1 VRRRDF
7 IALAGG
13 LTITWP
19 VAARA
24 QQENRVRH
32 VGVFMNLPEGD
43 PDGTRWIAALL
54 KALDEFGW
62 TEGRNIRL
70 DFRWGV
76 DAEHVHKNAEEL
88 VALNPDVIVAASA
101 PAVLALQ
108 QATRKVPIIFVAV
121 TDPVALGLVES
132 LARPGGNTT
141 GFSPAEL
148 GLGAKW
154 LQVLKEMA
162 PAVTRVGV
170 FHNPVNSGSVS
181 QFAIIQAAAPS
192 LGLALSVIDT
202 ADKSTI
208 EQAVAA
214 FASSPNGGLLTLRIG
229 ETISLRDSLVALA
242 AQFRLPAIYPLRTF
256 ATAGGLA
263 SYGPDVAE
271 EYRQAAGYVDRVLRG
286 EKPANLPVQVAS
298 KYQLVINLKTAKS
311 LNLALPQTLLATADE
326 VLE

>member
-13 LTITWP
+13 LTAWP
-19 VAARA
+19 LVARA
-24 QQENRVRH
+24 QQDNRVRH
-32 VGVFMNLPEGD
+32 IGVFMNLPEGD
-43 PDGTRWIAALL
+43 PDGTHWIAALL
-54 KALDEFGW
+54 KSLDEFGW
-62 TEGRNIRL
+62 TEGRNIRF

-76 DAEHVHKNAEEL
+76 DAEHVRKNAVEL

-132 LARPGGNTT
+132 LARPGGNAT

-154 LQVLKEMA
+154 LQVLKEMV
-162 PAVTRVGV
+162 PALTRVGV
-170 FHNPVNSGSVS
+170 FHSPANSGSVS
-181 QFAIIQAAAPS
+181 QFAIVQAAAPS
-192 LGLALSVIDT
+192 LGLELSVIDT
-202 ADKSTI
+202 AEKSAI

-214 FASSPNGGLLTLRIG
+214 FASSSNGGLLALRIG
-229 ETISLRDSLVALA
+229 ENISLRDSLVALA

-286 EKPANLPVQVAS
+286 EKPGNLPVQVAS

-311 LNLALPQTLLATADE
+311 LGLAIPQTLLATADE

>member
-13 LTITWP
+13 LTATWP
-19 VAARA
+19 LAARA
-24 QQENRVRH
+24 QQDNRVRH
-32 VGVFMNLPEGD
+32 IGVFMNLPEGD
-43 PDGTRWIAALL
+43 PDGTHWIAALL
-54 KALDEFGW
+54 KSLDEFGW

-76 DAEHVHKNAEEL
+76 DAAHVQKNAEEL
-88 VALNPDVIVAASA
+88 VALNPDVIVAASVL
-101 PAVLALQ
+101 AVRALQ

-121 TDPVALGLVES
+121 TDPVTVGLVES

-154 LQVLKEMA
+154 LQVLKEMV
-162 PAVTRVGV
+162 PTLTRVGV
-170 FHNPVNSGSVS
+170 FHNPANSGSVS
-181 QFAIIQAAAPS
+181 QFAVIQAAAPS

-202 ADKSTI
+202 ADKSAI

-214 FASSPNGGLLTLRIG
+214 FASSPNGGLVALRIG
-229 ETISLRDSLVALA
+229 ENISLRDSLVALA

-271 EYRQAAGYVDRVLRG
+271 EYRQAGGYVDRVLRG

>member
-1 VRRRDF
+1 MRRRDF
-7 IALAGG
+7 IALACG
-13 LTITWP
+13 LTVAWP
-19 VAARA
+19 LAARA
-24 QQENRVRH
+24 QQDNRVRH
-32 VGVFMNLPEGD
+32 IGVFMNLPEGD
-43 PDGTRWIAALL
+43 PDATRWIAALL

-62 TEGRNIRL
+62 TEGRNTRL
-70 DFRWGV
+70 DFRWGG
-76 DAEHVHKNAEEL
+76 DAEHVRKNAEEL

-162 PAVTRVGV
+162 PALTRVGV
-170 FHNPVNSGSVS
+170 FHSPTNSGSVS
-181 QFAIIQAAAPS
+181 QFAIVQAAAPS
-192 LGLALSVIDT
+192 LGLETSVIDP
-202 ADKSTI
+202 ADKSAI
-208 EQAVAA
+208 EQTVAT
-214 FASSPNGGLLTLRIG
+214 FASSPNGGLLALRIG
-229 ETISLRDSLVALA
+229 ENISLRDSLVALA

-256 ATAGGLA
+256 ATGGGLA

-311 LNLALPQTLLATADE
+311 LNLTLPQTLLATADE

>member
-1 VRRRDF
+1 MRRRDF

-13 LTITWP
+13 LAVAWP
-19 VAARA
+19 LAARA
-24 QQENRVRH
+24 QQDNRVRH
-32 VGVFMNLPEGD
+32 IGVFMNLPEGD
-43 PDGTRWIAALL
+43 PDGARWIAALL
-54 KALDEFGW
+54 KSLDEFGW

-70 DFRWGV
+70 DLRWGI
-76 DAEHVHKNAEEL
+76 DAAHLQKNAEEL

-101 PAVLALQ
+101 PAVRALQ

-121 TDPVALGLVES
+121 TDPVTLGLVES

-154 LQVLKEMA
+154 LQVLNEMA

-170 FHNPVNSGSVS
+170 FHNPANSGSVS
-181 QFAIIQAAAPS
+181 QFAIVQAAAPS
-192 LGLALSVIDT
+192 LGLEISVIDT
-202 ADKSTI
+202 ADRSAI
-208 EQAVAA
+208 EQTVAT
-214 FASSPNGGLLTLRIG
+214 FASSPNGGLLALRIG
-229 ETISLRDSLVALA
+229 ENISLRDSLVALA

-286 EKPANLPVQVAS
+286 EKPGNLPVQVAS

-311 LNLALPQTLLATADE
+311 LGLAIPQTLLATADE

>member
-1 VRRRDF
+1 MRRRDF

-19 VAARA
+19 LAARA
-24 QQENRVRH
+24 QQDNRVRH
-32 VGVFMNLPEGD
+32 IGVFMNLPEGD
-43 PDGTRWIAALL
+43 PDGVRWIAALL
-54 KALDEFGW
+54 KALDEFDW

-70 DFRWGV
+70 DLRWGV
-76 DAEHVHKNAEEL
+76 DAEHARKNAEEL
-88 VALNPDVIVAASA
+88 VALNPDVIVAAST

-108 QATRKVPIIFVAV
+108 QVTRKVPIIFVAV

-141 GFSPAEL
+141 GFSPAEV

-170 FHNPVNSGSVS
+170 FHNPANSGSLS

-202 ADKSTI
+202 ADKSAI

-214 FASSPNGGLLTLRIG
+214 FASSPNGGLIVLRIG

-271 EYRQAAGYVDRVLRG
+271 EYRQAAGYVDRILRG

-311 LNLALPQTLLATADE
+311 LGLALPQTLLATADE

>member
-1 VRRRDF
+1 MRRRHF
-7 IALAGG
+7 IALACG
-13 LTITWP
+13 LAAWP
-19 VAARA
+19 LSARA
-24 QQENRVRH
+24 QQDNRVRH
-32 VGVFMNLPEGD
+32 IGVFMNLPEGD
-43 PDGTRWIAALL
+43 PDATRWIAALL
-54 KALDEFGW
+54 KSLDEFGW

-76 DAEHVHKNAEEL
+76 EAEHLQKHAEEL
-88 VALNPDVIVAASA
+88 VALNPEVIVAASA

-108 QATRKVPIIFVAV
+108 QVTRKVPIIFVAV
-121 TDPVALGLVES
+121 TDPVTLGLVES

-141 GFSPAEL
+141 GFSPAEI

-162 PAVTRVGV
+162 PVLTRVGV
-170 FHNPVNSGSVS
+170 FHSSANSGSVS
-181 QFAIIQAAAPS
+181 QFAVVQAAASS
-192 LGLALSVIDT
+192 LGLDIGVIET

-214 FASSPNGGLLTLRIG
+214 FASSPNGGLLALRIG
-229 ETISLRDSLVALA
+229 ENISLRDSLIALA

-256 ATAGGLA
+256 ATGGGLA

-311 LNLALPQTLLATADE
+311 LNLAIPQTLLATADE

>member
-24 QQENRVRH
+24 QQDNRVRH
-32 VGVFMNLPEGD
+32 LGVFMNLPEGD
-43 PDGTRWIAALL
+43 PDGARWIAALL

-121 TDPVALGLVES
+121 TDPVALGFVES

-170 FHNPVNSGSVS
+170 FHNPANSGSVS

-202 ADKSTI
+202 ADKSAI

>member
-19 VAARA
+19 LAARA
-24 QQENRVRH
+24 QQDNRVRH
-32 VGVFMNLPEGD
+32 IGVFMNLPEGD
-43 PDGTRWIAALL
+43 PDGARWIAALL
-54 KALDEFGW
+54 KALDEFDW

-70 DFRWGV
+70 DLRWGV
-76 DAEHVHKNAEEL
+76 DAEHARKNAEEL
-88 VALNPDVIVAASA
+88 VALNPDVIVAAST

-108 QATRKVPIIFVAV
+108 QVTRKVPIIFVAV

-170 FHNPVNSGSVS
+170 FHNPANSGSLS

-202 ADKSTI
+202 ADKSAI

-271 EYRQAAGYVDRVLRG
+271 EYRQAAGYVDCILRG

-311 LNLALPQTLLATADE
+311 LGLALPQTLLATADE

>member
-1 VRRRDF
+1 MRRRDF

-13 LTITWP
+13 LTAWP
-19 VAARA
+19 LAARA
-24 QQENRVRH
+24 QQDNRVRH
-32 VGVFMNLPEGD
+32 IGVFMNLAEGD
-43 PDGTRWIAALL
+43 PDGVHWIAALL
-54 KALDEFGW
+54 KSLDEFGW

-70 DFRWGV
+70 DFRWGA
-76 DAEHVHKNAEEL
+76 DAEHARKNAEEL
-88 VALNPDVIVAASA
+88 VALNPDVIVAAST

-132 LARPGGNTT
+132 LARPGGNAT

-154 LQVLKEMA
+154 LQVLKEMV
-162 PAVTRVGV
+162 PALTRVGV
-170 FHNPVNSGSVS
+170 FHNPANSGSVS

-192 LGLALSVIDT
+192 LGLTLSVIDT

-214 FASSPNGGLLTLRIG
+214 FARSPNGGLIALRIG
-229 ETISLRDSLVALA
+229 ENISLRDSLVAWA

-298 KYQLVINLKTAKS
+298 KYQLVLNLKTAKS
-311 LNLALPQTLLATADE
+311 LGLALPQTLLATADE

>member
-13 LTITWP
+13 LTAWP
-19 VAARA
+19 LVARA
-24 QQENRVRH
+24 QQDNRVRH
-32 VGVFMNLPEGD
+32 IGVFMNLPEGD
-43 PDGTRWIAALL
+43 PDGTHWIAALL
-54 KALDEFGW
+54 KSLDEFGW

-70 DFRWGV
+70 DLRWGA
-76 DAEHVHKNAEEL
+76 DADHVRKNAEEL

-132 LARPGGNTT
+132 LARPGGNAT

-154 LQVLKEMA
+154 LQVLKEMV
-162 PAVTRVGV
+162 PALTRVGV
-170 FHNPVNSGSVS
+170 FHSPANSGSVS
-181 QFAIIQAAAPS
+181 QFAIVQAAAPS
-192 LGLALSVIDT
+192 LGLELSVIDT
-202 ADKSTI
+202 AEKSAI

-214 FASSPNGGLLTLRIG
+214 FASSPNGGLLALRIG
-229 ETISLRDSLVALA
+229 ENILLRDSLVALA

-286 EKPANLPVQVAS
+286 EKPGNLPVQVAS

-311 LNLALPQTLLATADE
+311 LGLAIPQTLLATADE

>member
-13 LTITWP
+13 LTAWP
-19 VAARA
+19 LAAHA
-24 QQENRVRH
+24 QEDNRVRRI
-32 VGVFMNLPEGD
+32 GVFMNLPEGD
-43 PDGTRWIAALL
+43 PDGARWIAALL
-54 KALDEFGW
+54 KSLDEFGW

-70 DFRWGV
+70 DFRWGT
-76 DAEHVHKNAEEL
+76 DAEHARKNAEEL
-88 VALNPDVIVAASA
+88 VALNPDVIVAAST

-132 LARPGGNTT
+132 LARPGGNAT

-162 PAVTRVGV
+162 PALTRVGV
-170 FHNPVNSGSVS
+170 FHNPANSGSVS

-192 LGLALSVIDT
+192 LGLALRVIDT
-202 ADKSTI
+202 ADKSAI
-208 EQAVAA
+208 EQVVAA
-214 FASSPNGGLLTLRIG
+214 FASSPNGGLIALRIG
-229 ETISLRDSLVALA
+229 ENISLRDSLVARA

-271 EYRQAAGYVDRVLRG
+271 EYRQAGGYVDRVLRG

>member
-13 LTITWP
+13 LTTTWP
-19 VAARA
+19 LAARA
-24 QQENRVRH
+24 QQGNRVRRI
-32 VGVFMNLPEGD
+32 GVFMNLPEGD
-43 PDGTRWIAALL
+43 PDGTHWIAALL

-62 TEGRNIRL
+62 TEGRNIRF

-76 DAEHVHKNAEEL
+76 DAEHVGKNAEEL
-88 VALNPDVIVAASA
+88 VALNPDVIVAASV
-101 PAVLALQ
+101 PAVRALQ
-108 QATRKVPIIFVAV
+108 QATRTAPIIFVAV
-121 TDPVALGLVES
+121 TDPVTVGLVES
-132 LARPGGNTT
+132 LARPGGNIT

-154 LQVLKEMA
+154 LQVLKEMV
-162 PAVTRVGV
+162 PALTRVGV
-170 FHNPVNSGSVS
+170 FHNPANSGSVS

-202 ADKSTI
+202 ADKSAI

-256 ATAGGLA
+256 ATGGGLV

-298 KYQLVINLKTAKS
+298 KFQLVINLKTAKS

>member
-1 VRRRDF
+1 MRRRDF

-13 LTITWP
+13 LTAAWP
-19 VAARA
+19 LAARA
-24 QQENRVRH
+24 QQDNRVRH
-32 VGVFMNLPEGD
+32 IGVFMNLPEGD
-43 PDGTRWIAALL
+43 PDATRWIAALL
-54 KALDEFGW
+54 KSLDEFGW
-62 TEGRNIRL
+62 AEGRNIRL

-76 DAEHVHKNAEEL
+76 DAEHVRKNAEEL

-108 QATRKVPIIFVAV
+108 QARRKVPIIFVAV

-162 PAVTRVGV
+162 PALTRVGV
-170 FHNPVNSGSVS
+170 FHNPANSGSVS
-181 QFAIIQAAAPS
+181 QFAIVQAAAPS
-192 LGLALSVIDT
+192 LGLELSVIDT
-202 ADKSTI
+202 AEKSAI
-208 EQAVAA
+208 EPAVAA
-214 FASSPNGGLLTLRIG
+214 FAGSPNGGLLTLRIG
-229 ETISLRDSLVALA
+229 ENISLRDSLIALA
-242 AQFRLPAIYPLRTF
+242 AQYRLPAIYPLRTF

-271 EYRQAAGYVDRVLRG
+271 EYRQAGGYVDRVLQG

-311 LNLALPQTLLATADE
+311 LNLALPQTLQATADE

>member
-1 VRRRDF
+1 MRRRDF

-19 VAARA
+19 LAARA
-24 QQENRVRH
+24 QQDNRVRH
-32 VGVFMNLPEGD
+32 IGVFMNLREGD
-43 PDGTRWIAALL
+43 PDGARWIAALL
-54 KALDEFGW
+54 KALDEFDW

-76 DAEHVHKNAEEL
+76 DAEHVRKNAEEL

-108 QATRKVPIIFVAV
+108 QVTRKVPIIFVAV

-154 LQVLKEMA
+154 LQVLKEMV
-162 PAVTRVGV
+162 PALTRVGV
-170 FHNPVNSGSVS
+170 FHNPANSGSVS
-181 QFAIIQAAAPS
+181 QFAIIQAAAPA
-192 LGLALSVIDT
+192 LGLELSVIDT
-202 ADKSTI
+202 ADKSAI

-214 FASSPNGGLLTLRIG
+214 FARSPNGGLIALRIG
-229 ETISLRDSLVALA
+229 ENISLRDSLVTLA
-242 AQFRLPAIYPLRTF
+242 TQFRLPAIYPLRTF
-256 ATAGGLA
+256 ATGGGLA

-298 KYQLVINLKTAKS
+298 KFQLVINLKTAKS
-311 LNLALPQTLLATADE
+311 LGLALPQTLLATADE

>member
-13 LTITWP
+13 MAAWP
-19 VAARA
+19 RAARA
-24 QQENRVRH
+24 QQDNRARH
-32 VGVFMNLPEGD
+32 IGVFMNLPEGD
-43 PDGTRWIAALL
+43 SDGTRWIAALL
-54 KALDEFGW
+54 KSLDEFGW
-62 TEGRNIRL
+62 TEGRNVRL

-76 DAEHVHKNAEEL
+76 DAEHVRKNAEEL
-88 VALNPDVIVAASA
+88 VALGPDVIVAASV
-101 PAVLALQ
+101 PAVRALQ
-108 QATRKVPIIFVAV
+108 QATRTVPIIFVAV
-121 TDPVALGLVES
+121 TDPVTVGLVES

-162 PAVTRVGV
+162 PALTRVGV
-170 FHNPVNSGSVS
+170 FHNPANSGSVS
-181 QFAIIQAAAPS
+181 QFAIVQSAASS
-192 LGLALSVIDT
+192 LGLEISVIDT
-202 ADKSTI
+202 ADQSAI
-208 EQAVAA
+208 EQTVAA
-214 FASSPNGGLLTLRIG
+214 FASSPNGGLLALRIG
-229 ETISLRDSLVALA
+229 ENISLRDLLVALA

-256 ATAGGLA
+256 ASGGGLA

-271 EYRQAAGYVDRVLRG
+271 EYRQAAGYVDRVLRD

>member
-1 VRRRDF
+1 MRRRDF
-7 IALAGG
+7 IALTGG
-13 LTITWP
+13 LMAWP
-19 VAARA
+19 LAARA
-24 QQENRVRH
+24 QQDNRVRH
-32 VGVFMNLPEGD
+32 IGVFVNLPEGD
-43 PDGTRWIAALL
+43 PDATRWIAALL
-54 KALDEFGW
+54 KSLDEFGW

-76 DAEHVHKNAEEL
+76 DAEHVRKNAEEL

-108 QATRKVPIIFVAV
+108 QATHKVPIIFVAV

-132 LARPGGNTT
+132 LARPGGNAT

-162 PAVTRVGV
+162 PALTRVGV
-170 FHNPVNSGSVS
+170 FHSPTNSGSVS
-181 QFAIIQAAAPS
+181 QFAIVEAAAPS
-192 LGLALSVIDT
+192 LGLELSVIDT
-202 ADKSTI
+202 ADKSAI
-208 EQAVAA
+208 EPAVAA
-214 FASSPNGGLLTLRIG
+214 FARSPNGGLLALRIG
-229 ETISLRDSLVALA
+229 ENISLRNSLVALA

-271 EYRQAAGYVDRVLRG
+271 EYRQAGGYVDRVLRG
-286 EKPANLPVQVAS
+286 EKPANLPVEVAS

-311 LNLALPQTLLATADE
+311 LNLALPRTLQATADE

>member
-1 VRRRDF
+1 MRRRDF

-13 LTITWP
+13 VAAWP
-19 VAARA
+19 LAARA
-24 QQENRVRH
+24 QQDNRIRH
-32 VGVFMNLPEGD
+32 IGVFMNLPEGD
-43 PDGTRWIAALL
+43 PDATRWIAALL
-54 KALDEFGW
+54 KSLDEFGW
-62 TEGRNIRL
+62 AEGGNIRL
-70 DFRWGV
+70 DFRWGG
-76 DAEHVHKNAEEL
+76 DAEHVRKNAEEL
-88 VALNPDVIVAASA
+88 VALNPEVIVAASA

-162 PAVTRVGV
+162 PALTRVGV
-170 FHNPVNSGSVS
+170 FHSPTNSGSVS
-181 QFAIIQAAAPS
+181 QFAIVQAAAPS
-192 LGLALSVIDT
+192 LGLELSVIDT
-202 ADKSTI
+202 ADKSAI

-214 FASSPNGGLLTLRIG
+214 FAGSPNGGLLALRIG
-229 ETISLRDSLVALA
+229 ENISLRDSLVAWA

-271 EYRQAAGYVDRVLRG
+271 EYRQAGGYVDRVLRG

-311 LNLALPQTLLATADE
+311 LNLALPQTLQATADE